1 MVVLGAEAAASTLQ
15 SMHDLVI
22 RGGRVVDGTGRPGT
36 VADVAVDGDV
46 IVAVGSDVGRGRR
59 EIEADG
65 LVVSPGWVDIHTHYD
80 GQVTWDPVVAPSS
93 VNGVTS
99 IAMGNCGVGF
109 APARADRHDWLI
121 GLLEGV
127 EDIPGTALAEGLP
140 WDWESFPEYL
150 DAVDRVPHTLDIG
163 AHVPHAALRAYVMGD
178 RGADHTAVP
187 SADEV
192 ASMARLV
199 GEALDAGA
207 LGFATS
213 RTAVHRTGSGDHV
226 GTMTASADELLGITR
241 ALTASGRGVV
251 QLVSDLYLTEDPDLA
266 RREIELLRRIAR
278 GVRRPLSFTV
288 EQVDVV
294 ADRWREMLHVI
305 DGLVAEGFDV
315 KGQVAPRPIGLLHG
329 LSASV
334 NPFQHTAS
342 YRRLAHLPLD
352 ERVAA
357 MRTPSVREAIVTE
370 HPNRL
375 PGGMMR
381 LVLAGF
387 ERMFPLGDP
396 PDYEPTADRS
406 AAALAA
412 AAGVDAATFTYDLLV
427 ANGGRDLL
435 YMPLNNYAGGNLDD
449 VREMMTAP
457 NVVLG
462 LSDGGAHCNFICD
475 ASFPT
480 TAIAHWCRDRSRGP
494 GLPIEHVVHHQ
505 TQRAARHVGWHDR
518 GVVAPGHLADL
529 LVFDLDRL
537 QLRPPHLVADL
548 PAGGTRLVQE
558 ADGYRWTV
566 KRGHVTF
573 VDGEWTGDTPG
584 RVVRGA
590 QPAPTIATTVTS

>member
-1 MVVLGAEAAASTLQ
+1 
-15 SMHDLVI
+15 MHDLVI
-22 RGGRVVDGTGRPGT
+22 RGGLVVDGTGSPG
-36 VADVAVDGDV
+36 VVRDVAVEGDL
-46 IVAVGSDVGRGRR
+46 IVEVGTDLGRGRR
-59 EIEADG
+59 EIDAAG

-109 APARADRHDWLI
+109 APAATDRHDWLI

-150 DAVDRVPHTLDIG
+150 DAVDRRPHAVDIG

-187 SADEV
+187 TTAEV
-192 ASMARLV
+192 AAMRRLV

-213 RTAVHRTGSGDHV
+213 RTAIHRTGAGEFV
-226 GTMTASADELLGITR
+226 GTMTASAEELIGIAG

-251 QLVSDLYLTEDPDLA
+251 QLVSDLYLTEDDELA
-266 RREIELLRRIAR
+266 EREIALLRRIAR
-278 GVRRPLSFTV
+278 EVRRPMSFTV
-288 EQVDVV
+288 EQVDAVST
-294 ADRWREMLHVI
+294 RWRTMLDVI
-305 DGLVAEGFDV
+305 DGLCAEGLDV
-315 KGQVAPRPIGLLHG
+315 KGQVAPRPIGLLLG
-329 LSASV
+329 LSGST
-334 NPFQHTAS
+334 NPFVATPS
-342 YRRLAHLPLD
+342 YRRIASLPLG

-357 MRTPSVREAIVTE
+357 LGEPAMRERILAE
-370 HPNRL
+370 HSQRVP
-375 PGGMMR
+375 PGLAGF
-381 LVLAGF
+381 VLTGF

-406 AAALAA
+406 VAAMAA
-412 AAGVDAATFTYDLLV
+412 RAGQDATSFAYDLLL

-435 YMPLNNYAGGNLDD
+435 YMPLNNYAAGNLDE

-457 NVVLG
+457 NVVFG

-480 TAIAHWCRDRSRGP
+480 TAVAHWCRDRSRGEH
-494 GLPIEHVVHHQ
+494 LPLEHVVHHQ
-505 TQRAARHVGWHDR
+505 TQRPARHVGWRDR
-518 GVVAPGHLADL
+518 GVVAPGYLADVL
-529 LVFDLDRL
+529 AFDLSTL
-537 QLRPPHLVADL
+537 QLRPPRLVADL
-548 PAGGTRLVQE
+548 PAGGTRLLQE

-566 KRGHVTF
+566 KSGIVTF
-573 VDGEWTGDTPG
+573 EDGTWTGETPG
-584 RVVRGA
+584 RVVRGER
-590 QPAPTIATTVTS
+590 PSPSEATAGVAS